1 MANSTETMRTLV
13 QCDFDGTITKED
25 VSFLLLDAFA
35 DGDWRP
41 LLNEYRE
48 GKIPVGYFNTRAF
61 AMVKADRQAMV
72 ELARCKTEV
81 RAGFNELL
89 ACCRRNSFPLVIV
102 SNGLDFY
109 IEAILRD
116 IGAEDI
122 EVFAAQTRFSPTG
135 LEVKYMGPDGSQ
147 LQKGFK
153 EAYTRLFLSWGY
165 QVVYVGNG
173 PSDMPAARLAHRTFA
188 TGELL
193 ALCKEAN
200 LNCTPFIDLN
210 DVVEG
215 LDCK

>member
-1 MANSTETMRTLV
+1 MKNSSEVAKTLV

-35 DGDWRP
+35 DGDWRQ
-41 LLNEYRE
+41 LLTEYIE
-48 GKIPVGYFNTRAF
+48 GKIPVGYFNTKAF

-72 ELARCKTEV
+72 ELARRKVEI
-81 RAGFNELL
+81 RPGFNRLL
-89 ACCRRNSFPLVIV
+89 DCCRQNSFPLVIV

-109 IEAILRD
+109 IEAILKD
-116 IGAEDI
+116 VGAEAI
-122 EVFAAQTRFSPTG
+122 EVFAAQTRFSPSG
-135 LEVKYMGPDGSQ
+135 LEVKYVGPDGSQ

-153 EAYTRLFLSWGY
+153 EAYTRLFLGRGY

-173 PSDMPAARLAHRTFA
+173 PSDMPAAELAYRTFA
-188 TGELL
+188 TDELL
-193 ALCKEAN
+193 TLCKEAN
-200 LNCTPFIDLN
+200 HSCIPFTDLN